1 MNPQLS
7 KLKSALLI
15 GTTTLLLLATPLP
28 ASAFI
33 VFDPAN
39 YEQNLLSAV
48 RNLQEVEN
56 QVKQLT
62 NEAQM
67 ITKLD
72 INLTSL
78 GSSVSGDLKNSLG
91 QIQSLLKQADGIA
104 LSVSQ
109 TQSEVQR
116 LFPSQYNAAL
126 TDDQNFKMASER
138 WTQTLSAFK
147 RSMALEAKVT
157 ETTDS
162 DSNVLSD
169 LLIKSSNAVGNLQ
182 VQQAGNELVG
192 LNVKQQLQLQT
203 LMAADQRA
211 QNLDRA
217 TALASQQEAQL
228 RFKRFSGS
236 GTTYGN

>member
-1 MNPQLS
+1 MKRILS
-7 KLKSALLI
+7 KLKSSVLI
-15 GTTTLLLLATPLP
+15 STTTLLLMGAPLP

-39 YEQNLLSAV
+39 YQQNLLSAV
-48 RNLQEVEN
+48 RALQEVEN

-67 ITKLD
+67 LTKMDL
-72 INLTSL
+72 NLTSL
-78 GSSVSGDLKNSLG
+78 GSSVGGDLKSSLG
-91 QIQSLLKQADGIA
+91 EIQSLLKKADGIA

-109 TQSEVQR
+109 TESEVKR
-116 LFPSQYNAAL
+116 LFPSEYQTLL
-126 TDDQNFKMASER
+126 TNDQSFKMASER
-138 WTQTLSAFK
+138 WTEPLSAFK

-162 DSNVLSD
+162 DSNVLSY
-169 LLIKSSNAVGNLQ
+169 LLAKSANAVGNLE
-182 VQQAGNELVG
+182 VQQAGNELTG

-211 QNLDRA
+211 QSLDRA
-217 TALASQQEAQL
+217 RNLASQQEAQL
-228 RFKRFSGS
+228 RFKRFSGT

>member
-1 MNPQLS
+1 MKRILS

-15 GTTTLLLLATPLP
+15 GTTTLVLMAAPLP

-39 YEQNLLSAV
+39 YQQNLLSAV
-48 RNLQEVEN
+48 RALQEVEN

-67 ITKLD
+67 LTKMDL
-72 INLTSL
+72 NLTSL
-78 GSSVSGDLKNSLG
+78 GSSVGGDLKSSLG
-91 QIQSLLKQADGIA
+91 EIQSLLKQADGIA

-109 TQSEVQR
+109 TESEMKR

-126 TDDQNFKMASER
+126 SNDQSFKLASER
-138 WTQTLSAFK
+138 WTNTLSAFK

-169 LLIKSSNAVGNLQ
+169 LLAKSASAVGNLE
-182 VQQAGNELVG
+182 VQQAGNELTG

-203 LMAADQRA
+203 LMVADQRA
-211 QNLDRA
+211 QSLDRA
-217 TALASQQEAQL
+217 RNLASQQEAQF
-228 RFKRFSGS
+228 RFKRFSGT
-236 GTTYGN
+236 GTSYGN

>member
-1 MNPQLS
+1 MKLKRP
-7 KLKSALLI
+7 KLKSVLFI
-15 GTTTLLLLATPLP
+15 GAATLMLMAAPDP

-67 ITKLD
+67 LTKMDL
-72 INLTSL
+72 NLTSL
-78 GSSVSGDLKNSLG
+78 GSSIGGDVKSSLG
-91 QIQSLLKQADGIA
+91 EIQSLLKQADGIA
-104 LSVSQ
+104 LSVTQ
-109 TQSEVQR
+109 TESEVKC
-116 LFPSQYNAAL
+116 LFPSQYQTAL
-126 TDDQNFKMASER
+126 SNDQSFKMASQR
-138 WTQTLSAFK
+138 WSQTLSAFK

-169 LLIKSSNAVGNLQ
+169 LLSKSASAVGNLE
-182 VQQAGNELVG
+182 VQQAGNQLVG

-217 TALASQQEAQL
+217 TALAAQQEAQL
-228 RFKRFSGS
+228 RFKRFSGQ
-236 GTTYGN
+236 GTNYGN

>member
-1 MNPQLS
+1 MKLKRP
-7 KLKSALLI
+7 KLKSVLFIVAA
-15 GTTTLLLLATPLP
+15 TLMLMAAPDP

-67 ITKLD
+67 LTKMDL
-72 INLTSL
+72 NLTSL
-78 GSSVSGDLKNSLG
+78 GSSIGGDVKSSLG
-91 QIQSLLKQADGIA
+91 EIQSLLKQADGIA
-104 LSVSQ
+104 LSVTQ
-109 TQSEVQR
+109 TESEVKR
-116 LFPSQYNAAL
+116 LFPSQYQTALSNDQSFQMAA
-126 TDDQNFKMASER
+126 QR
-138 WTQTLSAFK
+138 WSQTLSAFK

-157 ETTDS
+157 ETTDG

-169 LLIKSSNAVGNLQ
+169 LLSKSASAVGNLE
-182 VQQAGNELVG
+182 VQQAGNQLVG

-217 TALASQQEAQL
+217 TALAAQQEAQL
-228 RFKRFSGS
+228 RFKRFSGQ
-236 GTTYGN
+236 GTNYGN

>member
-1 MNPQLS
+1 MKLKRP
-7 KLKSALLI
+7 KLKSVLFI
-15 GTTTLLLLATPLP
+15 GAATLMLMAAPHP

-67 ITKLD
+67 LTKMDL
-72 INLTSL
+72 NLTSL
-78 GSSVSGDLKNSLG
+78 GSSIGGDVKSSLG
-91 QIQSLLKQADGIA
+91 EIQSLLKQADGIA
-104 LSVSQ
+104 LSVTQ
-109 TQSEVQR
+109 TQSEVKR
-116 LFPSQYNAAL
+116 LFPSQYQTAL
-126 TDDQNFKMASER
+126 SNDQSFKMAAQR
-138 WTQTLSAFK
+138 WSQTLSAFK

-169 LLIKSSNAVGNLQ
+169 LLSKSASAVGNLE
-182 VQQAGNELVG
+182 VQQAGNQLVG

-217 TALASQQEAQL
+217 TALAAQQEAQL
-228 RFKRFSGS
+228 RFKRFSGQA
-236 GTTYGN
+236 TNYGN

>member
-1 MNPQLS
+1 MKRNPS

-15 GTTTLLLLATPLP
+15 GTTTMLLMTASRPAT
-28 ASAFI
+28 AFI

-56 QVKQLT
+56 QMKQLT

-67 ITKLD
+67 ISKMDL
-72 INLTSL
+72 NLTSL
-78 GSSVSGDLKNSLG
+78 GSSVGGDLKNSLG

-104 LSVSQ
+104 LSVTQ
-109 TQSEVQR
+109 TESEVKR
-116 LFPSQYNAAL
+116 LFPTQYQTAL
-126 TDDQNFKMASER
+126 TNDQSFQMAAQR
-138 WTQTLSAFK
+138 WSNTLSAFK
-147 RSMALEAKVT
+147 TSMALEAKVT

-169 LLIKSSNAVGNLQ
+169 LLAKSASAVGNLE
-182 VQQAGNELVG
+182 VQQAGNELTG

-211 QNLDRA
+211 QSLDRA

-228 RFKRFSGS
+228 RFKRFSGT

>member
-1 MNPQLS
+1 MKRILS
-7 KLKSALLI
+7 KLKSSVLI
-15 GTTTLLLLATPLP
+15 STTTLLLMGAPLP

-39 YEQNLLSAV
+39 YQQNLLSAV
-48 RNLQEVEN
+48 RALQEVEN

-67 ITKLD
+67 LTKMDL
-72 INLTSL
+72 NLTSL
-78 GSSVSGDLKNSLG
+78 GSSVGGDLKSSLG
-91 QIQSLLKQADGIA
+91 EIQSLLKQADGIA

-109 TQSEVQR
+109 TESEMKR

-126 TDDQNFKMASER
+126 SNDQSFKMASER
-138 WTQTLSAFK
+138 WTETLSAFK

-169 LLIKSSNAVGNLQ
+169 LLAKSASAVGNLE
-182 VQQAGNELVG
+182 VQQAGNELTG
-192 LNVKQQLQLQT
+192 LNVKQQLHLQT

-211 QNLDRA
+211 QSLDRA
-217 TALASQQEAQL
+217 RNLASQQEAQL
-228 RFKRFSGS
+228 RFKRFSGT
-236 GTTYGN
+236 GTTYGK